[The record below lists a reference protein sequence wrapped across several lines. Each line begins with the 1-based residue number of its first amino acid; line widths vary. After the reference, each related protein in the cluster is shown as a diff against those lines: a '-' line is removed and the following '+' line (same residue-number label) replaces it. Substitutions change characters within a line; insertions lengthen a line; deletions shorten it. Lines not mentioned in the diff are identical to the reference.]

1 MRIIAGFLGGRTLKT
16 AEGPGY
22 RPAMSRVRE
31 ALFSMLESRGVAW
44 RSTRCL
50 DLFAGSGSLG
60 FEAVS
65 RGAPEVW
72 FVESGKEAATVLRG
86 NATRLGLW
94 PERADGVRVAEEEC
108 GRFLRSRAAHPFE
121 LVFIDP
127 PYGDDV
133 LTPTVR
139 MLLKNGW
146 LAPEGIVTAEVSA
159 RAALDA
165 EGMDGRLGVLADR
178 LYGQTRIVLWSM
190 QREK

>member
-72 FVESGKEAATVLRG
+72 FVESGKEAARVLRD
-86 NATRLGLW
+86 NAARLGLW
-94 PERADGVRVAEEEC
+94 PDRADGVRVAEEDC

-121 LVFIDP
+121 LAFIDP
-127 PYGDDV
+127 PYGDDA

-146 LAPEGIVTAEVSA
+146 LAPTGIVAAEVSA

-165 EGMDGRLGVLADR
+165 EGMDERLSVLADR

-190 QREK
+190 ER